1 MSPRVAYLVGRY
13 PQVSHTFILREVAAL
28 RELGVDVTTFSIWRT
43 PDADVLSDEERRERA
58 RTHALLP
65 PRPRTTVVSQLR
77 AARNARGYANL
88 VAEAL
93 RLGPPGVRRPLLSG
107 SWILEAAALW
117 HALQPSGV
125 RHIHTH
131 LGGTAP
137 AVAMLATALGNAAE
151 PHAAVPW
158 TWSFTVHGPDELAHA
173 EREHL
178 RAKIEAASFVV
189 AISDFTRSQLMAL
202 VDERHWPKLRVVH
215 CGVDPAVYVPAA
227 RPANGDFRVL
237 CVGRLVSAKGHGVLL
252 EATALA
258 AQDGV
263 RIRLTIVGDGPKRA
277 RLEALASELGIEGRV
292 TFAGAVAHDRLPEV
306 FAAADAF
313 CLPSFAEGLPVVL
326 MEAMATAIPAVT
338 TSVNGIPELVVDEEN
353 GLVVP
358 PGRADLVARAL
369 ARLARE
375 PELRNRLGRA
385 GRERVV
391 EEFDV
396 RREAQRLHDLFIE
409 YAGAP

>member
-1 MSPRVAYLVGRY
+1 
-13 PQVSHTFILREVAAL
+13 
-28 RELGVDVTTFSIWRT
+28 
-43 PDADVLSDEERRERA
+43 
-58 RTHALLP
+58 
-65 PRPRTTVVSQLR
+65 
-77 AARNARGYANL
+77 
-88 VAEAL
+88 
-93 RLGPPGVRRPLLSG
+93 
-107 SWILEAAALW
+107 
-117 HALQPSGV
+117 
-125 RHIHTH
+125 
-131 LGGTAP
+131 
-137 AVAMLATALGNAAE
+137 
-151 PHAAVPW
+151 
-158 TWSFTVHGPDELAHA
+158 
-173 EREHL
+173 
-178 RAKIEAASFVV
+178 
-189 AISDFTRSQLMAL
+189 
-202 VDERHWPKLRVVH
+202 
-215 CGVDPAVYVPAA
+215 
-227 RPANGDFRVL
+227 
-237 CVGRLVSAKGHGVLL
+237 
-252 EATALA
+252 
-258 AQDGV
+258 V